1 MSPLVP
7 EVDIGPQT
15 PPYEFKLDEQIRE
28 TNEQILATQDA
39 REQARS
45 SPRPGSIH
53 IPFLDRLQALPE
65 VREIP
70 WRRGQDLPP
79 DKSIDSPRVQQR
91 GAILLSTRGAVAP
104 IPCEHCAAGYGRF
117 SSCIT
122 LDQWFQGACSGCIFT
137 SKAENPKPPKKR
149 KRRSAPSQMQSA
161 VEPSHTSSFSP
172 VASQA
177 ISLSTDLDTLLQAEI
192 AREQSSGQ
200 RNIKHTEKKQY
211 KRHNPSQPNVA
222 RARGPIIGA
231 DPSPYSNEA
240 RKFIPDAS
248 SSRDPATIPTERP
261 VLPWPVLQALSEE
274 KKSVTSGSTTLQYLS
289 GYSKTSST
297 PMIDTLPKAKQRQ
310 IFSVISG
317 LQGGID
323 HLQKQL
329 DALKALLGI
338 NDEDETEP
346 R

>member
-1 MSPLVP
+1 MRYHTDNPA
-7 EVDIGPQT
+7 
-15 PPYEFKLDEQIRE
+15 KLQSYIRH
-28 TNEQILATQDA
+28 A
-39 REQARS
+39 
-45 SPRPGSIH
+45 
-53 IPFLDRLQALPE
+53 
-65 VREIP
+65 
-70 WRRGQDLPP
+70 
-79 DKSIDSPRVQQR
+79 
-91 GAILLSTRGAVAP
+91 
-104 IPCEHCAAGYGRF
+104 
-117 SSCIT
+117 
-122 LDQWFQGACSGCIFT
+122 
-137 SKAENPKPPKKR
+137 AENPKPPKKR

-200 RNIKHTEKKQY
+200 HNIKHTEKKQY

-297 PMIDTLPKAKQRQ
+297 LMIDTLPKAKQRQ

>member
-1 MSPLVP
+1 MRYHTDNPA
-7 EVDIGPQT
+7 
-15 PPYEFKLDEQIRE
+15 KLQSYIR
-28 TNEQILATQDA
+28 NA
-39 REQARS
+39 
-45 SPRPGSIH
+45 
-53 IPFLDRLQALPE
+53 
-65 VREIP
+65 
-70 WRRGQDLPP
+70 
-79 DKSIDSPRVQQR
+79 
-91 GAILLSTRGAVAP
+91 
-104 IPCEHCAAGYGRF
+104 
-117 SSCIT
+117 
-122 LDQWFQGACSGCIFT
+122 
-137 SKAENPKPPKKR
+137 AENPKPPKKR

-200 RNIKHTEKKQY
+200 RDIIHTEKKQY
-211 KRHNPSQPNVA
+211 KRHNPSRPNVA

-248 SSRDPATIPTERP
+248 SSRDPTAIPTERP
-261 VLPWPVLQALSEE
+261 VLPWPQALSEE

-289 GYSKTSST
+289 GYSKTPST

-338 NDEDETEP
+338 DDEDKPELH
-346 R
+346 

>member
-1 MSPLVP
+1 LRYHTDNP
-7 EVDIGPQT
+7 T
-15 PPYEFKLDEQIRE
+15 KLQSYIR
-28 TNEQILATQDA
+28 NA
-39 REQARS
+39 
-45 SPRPGSIH
+45 
-53 IPFLDRLQALPE
+53 
-65 VREIP
+65 
-70 WRRGQDLPP
+70 
-79 DKSIDSPRVQQR
+79 
-91 GAILLSTRGAVAP
+91 
-104 IPCEHCAAGYGRF
+104 
-117 SSCIT
+117 
-122 LDQWFQGACSGCIFT
+122 
-137 SKAENPKPPKKR
+137 AENPKPPKKR
-149 KRRSAPSQMQSA
+149 KRRSAPSQMQST

-172 VASQA
+172 VASPQA
-177 ISLSTDLDTLLQAEI
+177 ISSSTDLDTLLQAEI

-200 RNIKHTEKKQY
+200 RDIIHTEKKQY

-248 SSRDPATIPTERP
+248 SSRDPTTIPTERP
-261 VLPWPVLQALSEE
+261 ALSEE

-289 GYSKTSST
+289 GYSKTPST

-338 NDEDETEP
+338 SDEDETEP